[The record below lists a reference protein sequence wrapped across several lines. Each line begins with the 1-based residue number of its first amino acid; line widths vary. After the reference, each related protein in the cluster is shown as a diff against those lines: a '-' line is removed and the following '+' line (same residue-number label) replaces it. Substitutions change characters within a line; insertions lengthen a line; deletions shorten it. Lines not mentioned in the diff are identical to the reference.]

1 MSKAIS
7 YYDWSLTFKQ
17 EDYKEEPLITKSN
30 KKKLNSIGI
39 AEDEFKDY
47 IKKWK
52 TEHLQ

>member
-7 YYDWSLTFKQ
+7 YYDWSLAFKK
-17 EDYKEEPLITKSN
+17 EDYQEEPPVTISN

-47 IKKWK
+47 IKRWK